1 MIGIEALGTPGSRQQ
16 PASSRPD
23 YADYVEN
30 VEDEPPSSLPQP
42 VQTAEATVLLAEQH
56 AAWGARTAESSPPH
70 EHAAWSAD
78 SAELSM
84 PREHVHDA
92 QAGVHTSEQ
101 QKLLT
106 AEAAMPSSLS
116 TDAWRAVA
124 AELSQKQHVEMDKT
138 DADSQQQEFAAEV
151 HGMPSHE
158 QVSLQIC
165 SS

>member
-1 MIGIEALGTPGSRQQ
+1 MGTPESRLQ

-23 YADYVEN
+23 YADYAEN
-30 VEDEPPSSLPQP
+30 VEDEPPSSPPQP
-42 VQTAEATVLLAEQH
+42 VQTAEATVFLAEQH
-56 AAWGARTAESSPPH
+56 AAWGAHTAESSPPH

-78 SAELSM
+78 STELSL

-92 QAGVHTSEQ
+92 QAVVHTSEQ

-106 AEAAMPSSLS
+106 AEAAMPSSPS
-116 TDAWRAVA
+116 TDAWRAVS
-124 AELSQKQHVEMDKT
+124 AELSQKQGVEMVKNNEEP
-138 DADSQQQEFAAEV
+138 QQQNFAAGV

-165 SS
+165 NR